1 MFFSLQFYC
10 SVRSNGEQKQ
20 NEKKNTKT
28 ELADWLFRQSMVEI
42 LFNSQDALEIDTNI
56 DVSTKSIC
64 MNAFLFLQ
72 QNEK

>member
-1 MFFSLQFYC
+1 M
-10 SVRSNGEQKQ
+10 
-20 NEKKNTKT
+20 KKNTKT

-42 LFNSQDALEIDTNI
+42 LFYSQDALEIDTNI